1 MVGISK
7 KTLFLWEK
15 QGLISSP
22 PRDWRGWRM
31 YNEDHLEQVKKV
43 IEEKKRRAR

>member
-1 MVGISK
+1 MENVK
-7 KTLFLWEK
+7 K